1 VYPKSGVAVR
11 QYYPIWHKLKSMPLT
26 EASSKGVS
34 VTANRLL
41 HPRIIKAVVKEKW
54 MDIEHKL
61 EVEPAT
67 LILYHERK
75 GAILTFYLR
84 QSMSKLNEGCV

>member
-1 VYPKSGVAVR
+1 MR
-11 QYYPIWHKLKSMPLT
+11 QYQPIWLKLKSMPLT

-41 HPRIIKAVVKEKW
+41 HPRIIKAVTKEKW
-54 MDIEHKL
+54 MDLEYKL
-61 EVEPAT
+61 AVEPYT

-75 GAILTFYLR
+75 HSVLTFYLR
-84 QSMSKLNEGCV
+84 QSITKLNEGCV

>member
-1 VYPKSGVAVR
+1 MR
-11 QYYPIWHKLKSMPLT
+11 QYQPIWHRLKSMPLT

-54 MDIEHKL
+54 MDLEYKL
-61 EVEPAT
+61 AIEPAT
-67 LILYHERK
+67 MILYHERK
-75 GAILTFYLR
+75 HSVLTFYLR
-84 QSMSKLNEGCV
+84 QSISGLNEGCI